1 MTLVKISL
9 YCILKSRRKI
19 LNKTNHFRN
28 LGIKIDESP
37 NWKTHVH
44 DLASKLNRANS
55 VLSKL
60 RDFVSSE
67 ILRSVY
73 SPVPNNKGRE
83 GGGLNESGV
92 RQIT

>member
-9 YCILKSRRKI
+9 YYILKSRRKI
-19 LNKTNHFRN
+19 LNKTNHFRY

-37 NWKTHVH
+37 NWKAHVH

-73 SPVPNNKGRE
+73 SPVPNNKRRE

-92 RQIT
+92 R